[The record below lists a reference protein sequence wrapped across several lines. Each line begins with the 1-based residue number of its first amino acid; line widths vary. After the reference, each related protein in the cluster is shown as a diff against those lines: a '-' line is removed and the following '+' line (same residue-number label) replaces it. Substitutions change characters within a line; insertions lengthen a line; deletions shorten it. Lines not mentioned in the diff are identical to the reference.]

1 MNFIYQNE
9 QIQKIE
15 NFVSYVMNKVK
26 YNSND
31 NNKNESP
38 LLEIGNK
45 LLLRILNKDDNIDT
59 IYKNS

>member
-45 LLLRILNKDDNIDT
+45 LLLRILNKDD
-59 IYKNS
+59 K